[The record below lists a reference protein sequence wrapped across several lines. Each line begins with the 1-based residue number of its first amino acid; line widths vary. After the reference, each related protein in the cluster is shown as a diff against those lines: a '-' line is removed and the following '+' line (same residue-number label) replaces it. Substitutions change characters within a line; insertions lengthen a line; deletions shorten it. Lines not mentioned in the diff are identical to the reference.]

1 MRGDLPDVPGLLAG
15 VDLSVFED
23 GLVYWLGEIAPSG
36 HLFPVVLTYVIF
48 QGLFNGLSFWML
60 DHTVQGLTSSILS
73 CLLLTIIFNTVDQ
86 QIIPRFI
93 ENRQIFGARE
103 RQSKTYSWPVFVAAN
118 MAVELTWK
126 SLTAVPVFVSWYYPT
141 GFWRNGLD
149 ESNGEFD

>member
-1 MRGDLPDVPGLLAG
+1 MALCIG
-15 VDLSVFED
+15 S
-23 GLVYWLGEIAPSG
+23 
-36 HLFPVVLTYVIF
+36 
-48 QGLFNGLSFWML
+48 GLFNGLSFRML
-60 DHTVQGLTSSILS
+60 DHTVQGLTSSIFS
-73 CLLLTIIFNTVDQ
+73 CFLLTIIFNTVDQ

-149 ESNGEFD
+149 ESNEEFD